1 MTVPRYTGAVA
12 LPLPRDAR
20 WVVHHLM
27 LDALGLASAEADPVE
42 NPPESILSVLEKL
55 ESGEQ
60 YFTPFELDN
69 VRYACKAYTLDADAP
84 RDDRDCA
91 QAVVR
96 RIDEVLADVPRTP
109 SSL

>member
-27 LDALGLASAEADPVE
+27 LDTLGLARAEADPVQ
-42 NPPESILSVLEKL
+42 NPPQPVVSVLEKL
-55 ESGEQ
+55 ESDEQ
-60 YFTPFELDN
+60 FFTPFELDQI
-69 VRYACKAYTLDADAP
+69 RYACKAYTLDADAP

-96 RIDEVLADVPRTP
+96 RIDEVLDDVPRTA
-109 SSL
+109 SL